1 MKCVSYT
8 RTIPW
13 KNHKGELTIADQNQ
27 RIAEYLAEHK
37 ELNLQKRY
45 SDRKNAENAGAAFDK
60 MIDDGVEQKFDCIIV
75 ASMYYCGPDF
85 PAARQA
91 IKETLYETGV
101 NLIVLEEGLDTRTA
115 SRKEVEDYFEEK
127 RCEMHAEIM
136 FAWRKKQG
144 AGFRLTNSVPFGY
157 IRRNG
162 ESNMVK
168 DEEVAPYLSE
178 AFSRYAS
185 GQKMGDIAKW
195 LNEQNV
201 EPPMKHKKRI
211 QGKPYEGEPD
221 LWTSDNLRGLFRNPT
236 YTGATANGS
245 HQIIA
250 ENCHE
255 PYMTKEQFYA
265 LPCNMRQGE
274 NKKSTRKKYKKPNPL
289 AKRTICTCGRPLY
302 WHKDKKTGEELFYC
316 SYCRAHKEN
325 GKELKAPA
333 ASVYK
338 KVIDAMERERRE
350 EEKMYSA
357 IQQGAGRKAIEAV
370 RADSSMQMKTILAE
384 LNMEQFRRVPLYECY
399 MADEITEEQYH
410 AEVLDYEEAHRKL
423 NEQLTAIME
432 NTTVWERALSLRN
445 PWIQQMEQYKTPEAL
460 DRNFVKK
467 YIDNESMETQI
478 ALVQDFI
485 NRSSELNY
493 VDTYFDNGFTGTN
506 FDRPGFQKM
515 MDGVRSGEIDTIIV
529 KDLSRF
535 GRDYIGV
542 GEYMEQIFPLLGVRL
557 ISVNDNYDSNNYNG
571 ATLGMDLVVSNL
583 VNTMYCRDAGKKLR
597 TANRV
602 KWRKG
607 ISTASSAPF
616 GYQFDPNK
624 KGSYIIDPP
633 AAKIV
638 RRIFDL
644 AILGLRTRE
653 IAMTLNDENAP
664 VPSVYNREHKAYGKE
679 TTYTIAPVILWD
691 STRVWKILTA
701 YVYTGAMVLG
711 KSQRLISGKSISR
724 TVPKGQQYITE
735 GTHEA
740 IVSREEFEKA
750 QLVINNRNKVV
761 MGSVDFPLKGKV
773 RCGNC
778 RRAMGYDYKQAS
790 PIFWCR
796 EGQELI
802 GQTKCSSEIFQAND
816 IENAV
821 FQALKKELSLLGSL
835 YGDIKKEEQSLK
847 EASRKASRRKTS
859 MEQELKNLKGEKMR
873 MYEEYAAGTLS
884 LDNYKNK
891 KQEYD
896 RKIAEVQ
903 DKIEQSKAEEA
914 AQSVVSGTV
923 RAAAEQAENFLHGTR
938 LTASMVSAFIENVY
952 VHEGGRIV
960 VQFKY
965 EQSIQD
971 AVRALHTD

>member
-1 MKCVSYT
+1 M
-8 RTIPW
+8 
-13 KNHKGELTIADQNQ
+13 IATYQ
-27 RIAEYLAEHK
+27 RISRADGDLGKDGKDKSNSIENQKELIQRYISHK
-37 ELNLQKRY
+37 ESLQNLPVM
-45 SDRKNAENAGAAFDK
+45 DFV
-60 MIDDGVEQKFDCIIV
+60 DDG
-75 ASMYYCGPDF
+75 
-85 PAARQA
+85 
-91 IKETLYETGV
+91 
-101 NLIVLEEGLDTRTA
+101 
-115 SRKEVEDYFEEK
+115 
-127 RCEMHAEIM
+127 
-136 FAWRKKQG
+136 
-144 AGFRLTNSVPFGY
+144 
-157 IRRNG
+157 
-162 ESNMVK
+162 
-168 DEEVAPYLSE
+168 
-178 AFSRYAS
+178 
-185 GQKMGDIAKW
+185 
-195 LNEQNV
+195 
-201 EPPMKHKKRI
+201 
-211 QGKPYEGEPD
+211 
-221 LWTSDNLRGLFRNPT
+221 
-236 YTGATANGS
+236 YTGS
-245 HQIIA
+245 
-250 ENCHE
+250 
-255 PYMTKEQFYA
+255 
-265 LPCNMRQGE
+265 
-274 NKKSTRKKYKKPNPL
+274 
-289 AKRTICTCGRPLY
+289 
-302 WHKDKKTGEELFYC
+302 
-316 SYCRAHKEN
+316 
-325 GKELKAPA
+325 
-333 ASVYK
+333 
-338 KVIDAMERERRE
+338 
-350 EEKMYSA
+350 
-357 IQQGAGRKAIEAV
+357 
-370 RADSSMQMKTILAE
+370 
-384 LNMEQFRRVPLYECY
+384 
-399 MADEITEEQYH
+399 
-410 AEVLDYEEAHRKL
+410 
-423 NEQLTAIME
+423 
-432 NTTVWERALSLRN
+432 
-445 PWIQQMEQYKTPEAL
+445 
-460 DRNFVKK
+460 
-467 YIDNESMETQI
+467 
-478 ALVQDFI
+478 
-485 NRSSELNY
+485 
-493 VDTYFDNGFTGTN
+493 N

-529 KDLSRF
+529 KDL
-535 GRDYIGV
+535 
-542 GEYMEQIFPLLGVRL
+542 
-557 ISVNDNYDSNNYNG
+557 
-571 ATLGMDLVVSNL
+571 
-583 VNTMYCRDAGKKLR
+583 
-597 TANRV
+597 
-602 KWRKG
+602 
-607 ISTASSAPF
+607 
-616 GYQFDPNK
+616 
-624 KGSYIIDPP
+624 
-633 AAKIV
+633 
-638 RRIFDL
+638 
-644 AILGLRTRE
+644 
-653 IAMTLNDENAP
+653 
-664 VPSVYNREHKAYGKE
+664 
-679 TTYTIAPVILWD
+679 

-778 RRAMGYDYKQAS
+778 RRAMGYDYKQTS

-914 AQSVVSGTV
+914 AQSVVPGTV